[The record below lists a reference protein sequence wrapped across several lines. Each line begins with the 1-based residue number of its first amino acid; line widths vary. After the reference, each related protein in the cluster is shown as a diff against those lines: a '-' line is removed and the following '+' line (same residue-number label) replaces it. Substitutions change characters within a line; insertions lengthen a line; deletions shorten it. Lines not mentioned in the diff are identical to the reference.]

1 MQKKILAVLALSLIS
16 SNAFASRAKNLVT
29 GTGDGGFILST
40 NGNSGSFYSDD
51 EYNMFWNP
59 AFINGMK
66 SMAIVEKF
74 NGNNDASAGFT
85 TNFGSINAAVFFN
98 RDAASHGS
106 KPIDLVIGGDMGVKW
121 GLGVTQTTSEVESST
136 NLKAGVVMGSFEP
149 FVGYLLSSSNGG
161 TGVAEQTASAMSA
174 GLRYH
179 MGDWAPYA
187 VWGTNS
193 VEQNSTKTIDQSKW
207 GVGLGRT
214 AKMGDVKMNYSVAYF
229 STTDDAA
236 GANDTSSLPINLNME
251 ADATSWLT
259 VRAGLGYTLMESGVD
274 AGDLATT
281 TARFGGT
288 FHLGKADLDM
298 VVGGGSAAG
307 NVDSVAF
314 DAANGFFS
322 AASLTYRM

>member
-29 GTGDGGFILST
+29 GTGDGGSFLGT
-40 NGNSGSFYSDD
+40 TGNNGSFYSND
-51 EYNMFWNP
+51 EYNIFWNP

-74 NGNNDASAGFT
+74 NGDSDASAGFT

-98 RDAASHGS
+98 RGGAATRGS

-121 GLGVTQTTSEVESST
+121 GLGVTQSMSQGASST
-136 NLKAGVVMGSFEP
+136 KLNAGIIAGNFEP
-149 FVGYLLSSSNGG
+149 FVGYTLSSSNGLAG
-161 TGVAEQTASAMSA
+161 TSETTDAAMSA
-174 GLRYH
+174 GVRYH

-187 VWGTNS
+187 VWGSNSTETNS
-193 VEQNSTKTIDQSKW
+193 VKSVDGSKW
-207 GVGLGRT
+207 GVGLGRN
-214 AKMGDVKMNYSVAYF
+214 AKMGDVTMNYSLAYF
-229 STTDDAA
+229 TGSNSLTDV
-236 GANDTSSLPINLNME
+236 SSMSLPINMNFE
-251 ADATSWLT
+251 AEATSWLT
-259 VRAGLGYTLMESGVD
+259 ARAGLGYTVMERNTTAS
-274 AGDLATT
+274 TT